1 MKNKTELGKDAL
13 LALWGHVSLWVPGK
27 YKAVNQERRL
37 SPEPQRTRWSVP
49 GKMTSMVLVAAIFLT
64 TSQSHSRIS
73 LSSPFLAILNSW
85 QLSSI
90 ESQGRPEA
98 GEFPAS
104 EKTCWRKDRG
114 AGGATCYTQE
124 LSYTGPFTPPVCLSQ
139 PLSPSQ
145 GAFPAGHSCTCS
157 SWLAH
162 FNLVPN

>member
-1 MKNKTELGKDAL
+1 M
-13 LALWGHVSLWVPGK
+13 ALWGHVSLWVAGK

-49 GKMTSMVLVAAIFLT
+49 GKMTSMVLVAAIFPT
-64 TSQSHSRIS
+64 TSQSHSCIS

-98 GEFPAS
+98 GEFPAR
-104 EKTCWRKDRG
+104 EKTCWSKNSG
-114 AGGATCYTQE
+114 AGGAPCYMQE
-124 LSYTGPFTPPVCLSQ
+124 LSYTVPVTPPVCLSQ
-139 PLSPSQ
+139 PLSPTQ
-145 GAFPAGHSCTCS
+145 GAFPAGHSCICS